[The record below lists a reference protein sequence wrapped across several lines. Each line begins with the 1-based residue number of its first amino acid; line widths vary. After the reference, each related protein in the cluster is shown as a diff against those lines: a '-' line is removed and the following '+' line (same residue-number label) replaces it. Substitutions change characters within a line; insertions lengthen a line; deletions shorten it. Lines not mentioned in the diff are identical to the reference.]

1 MVEQN
6 AGQGSPGKRAA
17 IALGVTVLLAL
28 AAVALLGS
36 GAYPWI
42 KAVHVMAVISWMAGM
57 LYLPRLFVYHAEA
70 GPGSE
75 VSETLKV
82 MEGRLLRIIVNPAMV
97 ITWVLGLWLAWEGGW
112 FSAGWFHGKLALVF
126 ALSGVHGYFS
136 GAVRR
141 FAEDRNGRSSRHW
154 RLWNEV
160 PAVLMAGI
168 VILVIVKPF

>member
-1 MVEQN
+1 MRAET
-6 AGQGSPGKRAA
+6 AGQGSPAKRAA
-17 IALGVTVLLAL
+17 VALIVTVLLCL

-36 GAYPWI
+36 AAYPWI

-70 GPGSE
+70 EAGSE
-75 VSETLKV
+75 VSEALKV

-97 ITWVLGLWLAWEGGW
+97 ITWVFGLWLAWQGGW
-112 FSAGWFHGKLALVF
+112 FSAGWFHGKLALVL

-136 GAVRR
+136 AAVRR
-141 FAEDRNGRSSRHW
+141 FAADKNEVSSRYW
-154 RLWNEV
+154 RMWNEV

-168 VILVIVKPF
+168 VVLVIVKPF